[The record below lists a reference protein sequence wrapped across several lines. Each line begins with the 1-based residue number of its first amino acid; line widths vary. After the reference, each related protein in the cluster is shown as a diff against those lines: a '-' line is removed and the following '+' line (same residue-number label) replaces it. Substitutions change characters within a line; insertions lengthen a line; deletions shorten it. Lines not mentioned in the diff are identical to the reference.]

1 MTDKELVTTT
11 VSRYVDLMRI
21 KQAADRD
28 AEIETQESELRIM
41 LESMGIVVDN
51 IKVRQPRAGRDSAA
65 DRLDN
70 G

>member
-11 VSRYVDLMRI
+11 VSRYVDLLRI

>member
-28 AEIETQESELRIM
+28 AEIETQESELRVM

-51 IKVRQPRAGRDSAA
+51 IKVK
-65 DRLDN
+65 
-70 G
+70 